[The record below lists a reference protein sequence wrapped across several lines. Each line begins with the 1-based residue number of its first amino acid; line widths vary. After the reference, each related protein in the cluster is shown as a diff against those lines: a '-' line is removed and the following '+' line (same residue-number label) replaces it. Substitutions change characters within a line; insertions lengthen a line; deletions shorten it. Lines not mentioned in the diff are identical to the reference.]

1 MICDDVLYLVE
12 ETPGDHGIFEQ
23 HQETARMVF
32 CQVRSVGQNE
42 FWRAKENGLNPEYT
56 FRLSDKKDYNGEKVC
71 IYNGVRY
78 RVIRA
83 SIVNATSRTE
93 DTITDGQAID
103 LTVEEVTVDA
113 DTT

>member
-56 FRLSDKKDYNGEKVC
+56 FRLSDKKDYDNEKVC

-78 RVIRA
+78 RIIRT

-93 DTITDGQAID
+93 DTVTDGQAID
-103 LTVEEVTVDA
+103 LTVEEVTIDA
-113 DTT
+113 KDS